1 MTRRSW
7 LAAGVAP
14 FVAKAA
20 ARKRPNVVMFMTDD
34 HGAWAS
40 SVGGCAGMQTPN
52 MAKLAAGG
60 AKFDRAFAA
69 TPVCSPS
76 RVTYITGALPSRH
89 GVQDWLR
96 PPDSFGGNSRRWLQ
110 GLDTYAKVLEK
121 SGYALGMTGKWHM
134 GHDDEAQEGFR
145 YWATVP
151 GGGGTFKDAA
161 FVVNGKPAAVKPG
174 FKEDAIG
181 DFALDFLD
189 QRKGGQ
195 DPFYLLVPFYAPH
208 SPYDY
213 QPPADRAHYENSKF
227 DCFPRVPRH
236 AWANRGLAKDHLNEN
251 SMRGYSS
258 LVTGMDRNVG
268 RVLDFL
274 DRNGLRNDTTVIFTA
289 DQGYNTGHHG
299 VWGKGNGTW
308 PFNMYEESIRVPLIW
323 NHPGRIAPGRT
334 HRPMV
339 SSYDYFPTLLDWLGV
354 PAPTASAAD
363 RPGRSY
369 AGFLR
374 GKPPS
379 RWQNRLYFEYSMVRA
394 VRTENL
400 KLVMRTREWP
410 GELYDLEADP
420 GETRNLY
427 EEASAAKQRGAL
439 AADLEGFFRRMK
451 APELENWRS
460 TAKQELTE
468 YSR

>member
-1 MTRRSW
+1 MTRRTLLS
-7 LAAGVAP
+7 AP
-14 FVAKAA
+14 WVAKAA
-20 ARKRPNVVMFMTDD
+20 QAKRPNVVMFMTDD

-40 SVGGCAGMQTPN
+40 SPYGCSELQTPN
-52 MAKLAAGG
+52 LAKLAQTGSR
-60 AKFDRAFAA
+60 FERAFAC

-76 RVTYITGALPSRH
+76 RVTYLTGTLPSRH

-96 PPDSFGGNSRRWLQ
+96 PVDAFGAKSRRWLD
-110 GLDTYAKVLEK
+110 GLTTYSSVLAQN
-121 SGYALGMTGKWHM
+121 GYRCGMTGKWHM
-134 GHDDEAQEGFR
+134 GHDAEAQEGFA

-151 GGGGTFKDAA
+151 GGGGTFKDAE
-161 FVVNGKPAAVKPG
+161 FVHNGQPVKKAG

-181 DFALDFLD
+181 DFALDFLET
-189 QRKGGQ
+189 RTQ

-208 SPYDY
+208 TPYDF
-213 QPPADRAHYENSKF
+213 QPEADRAPYANAKF
-227 DCFPRVPRH
+227 SCFPRTARH
-236 AWANRGLAKDHLNEN
+236 PWQNRGLAKDHLNEN
-251 SMRGYSS
+251 SMRGYSA

-268 RVLDFL
+268 RVLDYL
-274 DRNGLRNDTTVIFTA
+274 ERSGLRESTTVVFTA

-323 NHPGRIAPGRT
+323 NHPGRIRAGAT
-334 HRPMV
+334 LRPMV
-339 SSYDYFPTLLDWLGV
+339 SSYDYFPTLLDWLGIAA
-354 PAPTASAAD
+354 PAAGASD

-374 GKPPS
+374 GRAPAS
-379 RWQNRLYFEYSMVRA
+379 WRNRLYFEYSMVRA

-400 KLVMRTREWP
+400 KLVMRTKEWES
-410 GELYDLEADP
+410 ELFDLEADA
-420 GETRNLY
+420 GETR
-427 EEASAAKQRGAL
+427 SVFGDAKRRAPLQ
-439 AADLEGFFRRMK
+439 ADLEAFFRRMR

-460 TAKQELTE
+460 TAKQELTV